1 MREKPSSI
9 PAAIRSRLELAS
21 RISLRRS
28 DAAPPVEL
36 PITSDGT
43 TYTMAQEAV
52 WLSERHFAVGRWDG
66 SFSVFNFSDAPSAG
80 PVITT
85 AAANPAA
92 EGLQMIVPIGHDWAV
107 TSCDDASMAGWT
119 TSTGEW
125 NDLDRVAI
133 HPFDSSL
140 GSANSGR
147 VVTLRDKKL
156 LAVGHAHGFLS
167 LWSIGRRF
175 ELTLGPIVD
184 LRNPEPVNPWALHNI
199 RGIAVLITTQQHG
212 WIITGS
218 EDGWMCVVRVPQG
231 DVVSRSLY
239 NADAER
245 GINTISATNG
255 GLLLVGNCS
264 VGPEDSNLWYYV
276 VRAGEWMPVL
286 RDRANLRIDPEI
298 PQVFNFSTIWI
309 ARHGTLSWCA
319 STEEGALWMGT
330 LTPDADRLRLLGYQ
344 DVTAQLGSALSCGP
358 NGRLVMAG
366 YDLHEFR
373 LHPRA

>member
-1 MREKPSSI
+1 
-9 PAAIRSRLELAS
+9 
-21 RISLRRS
+21 
-28 DAAPPVEL
+28 
-36 PITSDGT
+36 
-43 TYTMAQEAV
+43 
-52 WLSERHFAVGRWDG
+52 
-66 SFSVFNFSDAPSAG
+66 
-80 PVITT
+80 
-85 AAANPAA
+85 
-92 EGLQMIVPIGHDWAV
+92 
-107 TSCDDASMAGWT
+107 
-119 TSTGEW
+119 
-125 NDLDRVAI
+125 
-133 HPFDSSL
+133 
-140 GSANSGR
+140 
-147 VVTLRDKKL
+147 LRDKKL
-156 LAVGHAHGFLS
+156 LAVGHAHGFLC

-199 RGIAVLITTQQHG
+199 RGIAVLMTTQQHG

-264 VGPEDSNLWYYV
+264 VGPEDSSLWYYV

-286 RDRANLRIDPEI
+286 RDRANLRIDPET

-309 ARHGTLSWCA
+309 ARHGALSWCA

-330 LTPDADRLRLLGYQ
+330 LTPDAELLRLLGYPGC
-344 DVTAQLGSALSCGP
+344 DRPAGFGSFLWTEWTLGDGRIRPSRVSPPSKSMITESEARQSKSSTRYPSAGRGTGVGP
-358 NGRLVMAG
+358 VLTLG
-366 YDLHEFR
+366 
-373 LHPRA
+373 PR